1 MNETPKNLEQKIDT
15 IESMI
20 SFAKQKFVTQDAT
33 SMILIGWFVS
43 IFFCL
48 QGLSYYSKSIQNGP
62 LIIAV
67 AIIMIIFSIVFLFIT
82 IKNDERVK
90 RERQQKNISKNS
102 YVSYL
107 QNTIV
112 LGIALGF
119 SSMAIGISILE
130 NNFLETPYFG
140 MLLLAFLGTVI
151 FINSRLA
158 YYKWV
163 AWFGIPIW
171 GLVILSAYFAQQGF
185 YVDSWRFL
193 AAIASLI
200 GSAIPGHIIKYKA
213 RHEKPATP

>member
-1 MNETPKNLEQKIDT
+1 
-15 IESMI
+15 
-20 SFAKQKFVTQDAT
+20 
-33 SMILIGWFVS
+33 
-43 IFFCL
+43 
-48 QGLSYYSKSIQNGP
+48 
-62 LIIAV
+62 
-67 AIIMIIFSIVFLFIT
+67 
-82 IKNDERVK
+82 
-90 RERQQKNISKNS
+90 
-102 YVSYL
+102 
-107 QNTIV
+107 
-112 LGIALGF
+112 
-119 SSMAIGISILE
+119 
-130 NNFLETPYFG
+130 
-140 MLLLAFLGTVI
+140 VI